1 MGTTNLKAL
10 QDAVK
15 LIVDAVNDSI
25 KVAATGG
32 NPLVALASY
41 QNLIPDL
48 MTLAPEIGEIPADVS
63 AMNPS
68 DYVTLVTGL
77 VGQLGLTDAHVGT
90 ILGAALGLLQHI
102 VADVLPSTTA
112 LIAAVQGPAAVT
124 APMPTSAAS

>member
-1 MGTTNLKAL
+1 MFLDARPFFKKLFSKGSKPMGTTNLKAL

-48 MTLAPEIGEIPADVS
+48 MTLAPEIGEIPALNR
-63 AMNPS
+63 A
-68 DYVTLVTGL
+68 TL
-77 VGQLGLTDAHVGT
+77 
-90 ILGAALGLLQHI
+90 
-102 VADVLPSTTA
+102 
-112 LIAAVQGPAAVT
+112 
-124 APMPTSAAS
+124 